1 MPDADLILVHIGF
14 RGGEVLAARVSVA
27 GADALETAFRARTD
41 EVIELEAEDGRL
53 LVAVSMVSYVKRH
66 AREGRVGF
74 TS

>member
-14 RGGEVLAARVSVA
+14 RGGEVLAARVSAA
-27 GADALETAFRARTD
+27 GADALETALRARTD
-41 EVIELEAEDGRL
+41 EVVELDAEDGSL
-53 LVAVSMVSYVKRH
+53 LVAVSKVSYVKRY